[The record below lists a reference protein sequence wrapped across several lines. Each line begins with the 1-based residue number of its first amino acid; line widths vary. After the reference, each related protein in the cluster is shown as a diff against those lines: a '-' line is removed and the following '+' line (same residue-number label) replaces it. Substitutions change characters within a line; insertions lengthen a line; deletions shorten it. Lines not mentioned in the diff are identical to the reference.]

1 MGGHEDTG
9 HVDLEHH
16 VRVCLCVV
24 ESGGLLLDASG
35 CDQAVQSPLGIA
47 DALNDLVQALY
58 VSDVD
63 LAVMKGV
70 A

>member
-1 MGGHEDTG
+1 
-9 HVDLEHH
+9 
-16 VRVCLCVV
+16 
-24 ESGGLLLDASG
+24 LDASG

-47 DALNDLVQALY
+47 DALDDLVKALD

-63 LAVMKGV
+63 LAVVEGV